1 MYKAVTGVKSYEKC
15 LIEDNSGLDCIVVIE
30 DDIWKD
36 VALIDGEN
44 IKDVIDDI
52 DLVLLLNIFIGTSG
66 IICGVVITDEISD
79 VVFGV
84 DMSTKDEDAVKK
96 SWIISKVEVC

>member
-1 MYKAVTGVKSYEKC
+1 M
-15 LIEDNSGLDCIVVIE
+15 
-30 DDIWKD
+30 
-36 VALIDGEN
+36 
-44 IKDVIDDI
+44 IDDI

-96 SWIISKVEVC
+96 S